1 MSIQVTVTLSDEAY
15 KRAEQ
20 YATFTGKSIDEI
32 LAWKLENIFPE
43 PILDTAF
50 ITRLSNERLITL
62 LDAPMEGDERLSD
75 LLDRQQAGLITPEE
89 IEELEGLMQLYNQ
102 LVLSK
107 AYMLKEAVERG
118 LRKRLDE

>member
-1 MSIQVTVTLSDEAY
+1 MTIQVTVTLSDEAY

-20 YATFTGKSIDEI
+20 YAEFIGKRVDEI

-43 PILDTAF
+43 PVLDTEF
-50 ITRLSNERLITL
+50 IARLSNERLLSL
-62 LDAPMEGDERLSD
+62 LDAPMEGDARLSE
-75 LLDRQQAGLITPEE
+75 LLNRQQEGLMTPDDQ
-89 IEELEGLMQLYNQ
+89 EELNGLMQLYNQ
-102 LVLSK
+102 IVLSK